1 MKTTISRWGKLA
13 ISSDTYSD
21 YRIYD
26 AGETLGEGRY
36 ANVYEGKNINT
47 GQEVVMKYLKPIKWF
62 KI

>member
-1 MKTTISRWGKLA
+1 MY
-13 ISSDTYSD
+13 SDTYSD